1 MSETLP
7 STTVTTASES
17 TSYRLAK
24 QLLQWISD
32 GASCLLGIGI
42 SVVIGFSSPV
52 SSPPLALALQNPWI
66 AGSLVLVLV
75 VSVSTIMC
83 FLTRELGTKELFSQ
97 KSLKRVLLFVAHAII
112 VAFIAAVLSVGL
124 GLASISSSAP
134 ILVLL
139 KTHPPLGITLIAIL
153 LAVIILSPLLPADDD
168 SRAASSR
175 QEMSRLMSATA
186 ISIVSA
192 LLLLS
197 LGSVI
202 LIQPSWCPTTVCPI
216 YFDPHGV
223 HDDNLEAVFSAVQ
236 SSAFAISGDPTRY
249 TVETAPQTMPAVRI
263 DEPFAPYR
271 VVIKVNNRQRGG
283 TYPIII
289 EQVAVVIDQIEPLSN
304 SLNVWIR
311 GSQLDYHVEPYRAT
325 INRAAPGTVFPAVYA
340 PLPGSHVQLQPGGAD
355 ELDIQVL
362 STQTGVVQ
370 FHIQVTYRIANEA
383 VEHTLTLPNRFQAA
397 FGNGSNWRAFTID
410 DAGRLTP
417 SP

>member
-1 MSETLP
+1 MSDTLP
-7 STTVTTASES
+7 STTDTKASES

-42 SVVIGFSSPV
+42 SVVIGFSAPV

-66 AGSLVLVLV
+66 AGLLVLALV
-75 VSVSTIMC
+75 ISVSTVTY

-97 KSLKRVLLFVAHAII
+97 KSLQRILLFVVHAII
-112 VAFIAAVLSVGL
+112 VAFLAAVLSVGL

-139 KTHPPLGITLIAIL
+139 RTHPPLGISLVAIF
-153 LAVIILSPLLPADDD
+153 LALIILAPLLPADGD
-168 SRAASSR
+168 SRAAGSR
-175 QEMSRLMSATA
+175 QETSRLMSATA

-249 TVETAPQTMPAVRI
+249 TVNTAPQSMPAVRI
-263 DEPFAPYR
+263 DEPFSPYR
-271 VVIKVNNRQRGG
+271 VVIKVNNVSSG
-283 TYPIII
+283 
-289 EQVAVVIDQIEPLSN
+289 
-304 SLNVWIR
+304 
-311 GSQLDYHVEPYRAT
+311 
-325 INRAAPGTVFPAVYA
+325 
-340 PLPGSHVQLQPGGAD
+340 
-355 ELDIQVL
+355 
-362 STQTGVVQ
+362 
-370 FHIQVTYRIANEA
+370 
-383 VEHTLTLPNRFQAA
+383 
-397 FGNGSNWRAFTID
+397 
-410 DAGRLTP
+410 
-417 SP
+417 